1 MEDIV
6 ENVAKGVKRVTIV
19 WNSSCLEELLRAQ
32 RLAEDEMQLKRD
44 QLRFDRE
51 VFLDKQNAEKL
62 TKQLRIIIAVIKD
75 ALAHSSAIRLIH
87 DN

>member
-6 ENVAKGVKRVTIV
+6 ENVAKGVKRVTVV

-32 RLAEDEMQLKRD
+32 RLAEDEMQFKRD

-51 VFLDKQNAEKL
+51 VFLDKQNAEKRQR
-62 TKQLRIIIAVIKD
+62 TGC
-75 ALAHSSAIRLIH
+75 
-87 DN
+87 

>member
-51 VFLDKQNAEKL
+51 VFLDKQNAEKRQR
-62 TKQLRIIIAVIKD
+62 TRC
-75 ALAHSSAIRLIH
+75 
-87 DN
+87 

>member
-32 RLAEDEMQLKRD
+32 RLAEDEMQFKRD

-51 VFLDKQNAEKL
+51 VFLDKQNDEKRQR
-62 TKQLRIIIAVIKD
+62 TGC
-75 ALAHSSAIRLIH
+75 
-87 DN
+87 